1 MRKAEKCHLDE
12 NTRNGGKFSL
22 SQIYLQFLFPLM
34 LVDIK
39 VPGTACV
46 NALHGR
52 RGPLLGGAN
61 AAMY

>member
-1 MRKAEKCHLDE
+1 MNWMK
-12 NTRNGGKFSL
+12 
-22 SQIYLQFLFPLM
+22 IYLFLVPKI

-46 NALHGR
+46 NVNALHGR
-52 RGPLLGGAN
+52 RGPPLGGAN